1 MKKVFYFLTSL
12 SLLIAA
18 LVTGFQPGYAQAAT
32 GTPASTIAP
41 LIKTPVPTQA
51 SAGGA
56 LASAD
61 KNTFTFKEL
70 GYQEKLLVGPFST
83 TSIRYS
89 IPANWELVPGGRI
102 SLRFAL
108 TVSSSDKS
116 TYSMD
121 RIHGTLLV
129 MMNNKTVQTIF
140 LDKVGEYNLDI
151 PVNDPETLIPL
162 NPNGEHEVRLLLDS
176 SISCNYGDIQTTVL
190 LNPASSL
197 TFEHQ
202 ETSPAIDLAYFPKP
216 IYQPNSIFASEVM
229 VVIPDNPSAEDLQ
242 SAMNLIAG
250 LGSQSEAKLV
260 LSVKMAKDVTDT
272 DRKSN
277 NLVFVGPLSSFK
289 VLHPIA
295 WPLPVKDGNFVL
307 TGNHKEDGVLL
318 MALSPWNPSKV
329 TMLVSANTVKGVM
342 KAAQAVSTGK
352 IITSGRPD
360 VSLIAEVNPEKKGF
374 PYVQDQTLA
383 DLGYD
388 TFTFN
393 QMGENY
399 TLLKFNISPEQA
411 ATSDAYI
418 DLITSHSKLL
428 NMDGTTI
435 SISLNDEMIS
445 SESFA
450 KDTELVSKSH
460 IKILTSLLRPG
471 ENMLEIITNLVPYYS
486 CYTVDTTSAWLTISN
501 TTLIHIPVATENDNK
516 IKLAKTLKD
525 YPEFFYADPT
535 FQNVALVLAKDDPAA
550 VEAAASI
557 SYYLGASAATS
568 FSNLT
573 TVFADEVS
581 DDILKSKNLI
591 VIGRASTLP
600 VVSKFNKELPAPFDM
615 ATDQTKQDVML
626 VNYSLPEG
634 VNVGYIQM
642 IKSPWNDDNLI
653 LTVTGNTQAGIPM
666 AANAMSNDVMSVQL
680 GGNYAIIS
688 GNQVLTTNTMLGS
701 SRESL
706 AAGVPNAVTVTPTP
720 GAYAAGVIPEVK
732 GQPSWLLPAF
742 FGGSAVLVLAIL
754 VLIIRILVR
763 KPADVAIKKEDLIKK

>member
-1 MKKVFYFLTSL
+1 MKKVIYFLTSL

-32 GTPASTIAP
+32 GTPPSTVSP

-51 SAGGA
+51 AAGA
-56 LASAD
+56 SPASAD

-89 IPANWELVPGGRI
+89 IPPNWKLVPGGRI

-116 TYSMD
+116 NYTMD

-151 PVNDPETLIPL
+151 PVNDLEALTPL

-176 SISCNYGDIQTTVL
+176 SISCNYGDVQTTVL

-229 VVIPDNPSAEDLQ
+229 VIIPDKPSAEDLQ

-260 LSVKMAKDVTDT
+260 LTVKRAQEMTDT

-277 NLVFVGPLSSFK
+277 NLIFVGPLSSFK
-289 VLHPIA
+289 ILHPIA
-295 WPLPVKDGNFVL
+295 WPLPVKNGSFLLADKN
-307 TGNHKEDGVLL
+307 KDDGVIL
-318 MALSPWNPSKV
+318 MTLSPWNPSKV
-329 TMLVSANTVKGVM
+329 ALLVTANSTKGVM

-374 PYVQDQTLA
+374 PYVQDQTFA

-411 ATSDAYI
+411 ATSEAYI
-418 DLITSHSKLL
+418 DLVTSHSKLL

-445 SESFA
+445 SESFS
-450 KDTELVSKSH
+450 KDTELVTKSH
-460 IKILTSLLRPG
+460 IKILSSLLRPG

-501 TTLIHIPVATENDNK
+501 TSLIHIPIATEDDKK
-516 IKLAKTLKD
+516 IRLAKTLKD

-535 FQNVALVLAKDDPAA
+535 FQNVALVLAKDDPTAM
-550 VEAAASI
+550 EAAASI
-557 SYYLGASAATS
+557 AYYLGASAAST
-568 FSNLT
+568 FVNLT
-573 TVFADEVS
+573 TVYADAVS
-581 DDILKSKNLI
+581 DEILKTKNLI
-591 VIGRASTLP
+591 LIGRASTLP
-600 VVSKFNKELPAPFDM
+600 VISKFNKELPAPFDLT
-615 ATDQTKQDVML
+615 TDQTKQDVML

-642 IKSPWNDDNLI
+642 IRSPWNEDNII

-666 AANAMSNDVMSVQL
+666 AAKAMSSDVMSVQL

-688 GNQVLTTNTMLGS
+688 GKQVLTTNTMLGS

-732 GQPSWLLPAF
+732 GQPAWLLPSF
-742 FGGSAVLVLAIL
+742 FGGSAVLVLSIL
-754 VLIIRILVR
+754 ILIIRIIVR
-763 KPADVAIKKEDLIKK
+763 KPAEVTIRKEDLLKK